1 MATRRTRDMV
11 SFNWHGFLP
20 ERVPR
25 LGPTFVELLVAFEP
39 EVIALTTD
47 LFIARQNSLPSDRRQ
62 AMRIVSP
69 SRPPEVTLRF
79 RQSRV
84 YAHHGLDTV
93 VLRRKGD

>member
-39 EVIALTTD
+39 EEIARTTD
-47 LFIARQNSLPSDRRQ
+47 LFIARQNSLPSGRRQ
-62 AMRIVSP
+62 AMRIVPP
-69 SRPPEVTLRF
+69 SQHPEVTRRF
-79 RQSRV
+79 EQGRV
-84 YAHHGLDTV
+84 YSPQGFEAV
-93 VLRRKGD
+93 VLRPKGD